1 MWLDSERASTAGLE
15 ATTQLS
21 EALGDSVAV
30 TLIDKSDSFMFGY
43 SKLDVLFGRS
53 TVSEARLPYREFVK
67 PGVRFLQQTVTAI
80 DPVAKR
86 VTTDAGVFETDQ
98 LIIALGAWMP
108 LPVSNRA
115 AMNSTQLPALRSCE
129 RSRRP
134 SLMAK
139 LLSVFVRHPSNV
151 RRHPVNAPCVCT
163 IVSANAA
170 CESSAKSAS

>member
-1 MWLDSERASTAGLE
+1 M
-15 ATTQLS
+15 S

-86 VTTDAGVFETDQ
+86 VTTDAGVFETDE
-98 LIIALGAWMP
+98 LIIALGADYDLDATP
-108 LPVSNRA
+108 GLEQGGNEFYSVAGAEKLRTILPTG
-115 AMNSTQLPALRSCE
+115 TQ
-129 RSRRP
+129 
-134 SLMAK
+134 
-139 LLSVFVRHPSNV
+139 
-151 RRHPVNAPCVCT
+151 
-163 IVSANAA
+163 
-170 CESSAKSAS
+170 